1 MKIKYRVKSH
11 EDFQK
16 VVHSGKCE
24 KSKSFVIY
32 YLDKGLEHHR
42 IGISAPVKLGNAVVR
57 STIRRQVRSMIR
69 EEIKDLNSYDF
80 VIIVRKEY
88 CFKTYQEN
96 SQDLNNLFLRIR
108 RKIDEE
114 K

>member
-24 KSKSFVIY
+24 KNKTFVIY
-32 YLDKGLEHHR
+32 YLDKSLSHHR

-57 STIRRQVRSMIR
+57 STVRRQVRSMIR
-69 EEIKDLNSYDF
+69 ELEEDLVPYDYV
-80 VIIVRKEY
+80 VIARKEY
-88 CFKTYQEN
+88 CLKTYQEN
-96 SQDLNNLFLRIR
+96 LQDLNSLFLRIR
-108 RKIDEE
+108 RKVDE
-114 K
+114 KK